1 MFAHV
6 ITATD
11 IDLLSFFEVEPRAR
25 DEAVPDPT
33 TTSRLYV
40 VAHTRVDV
48 ADAHEEVAF
57 RETIHGRV
65 AAAGEALRRSF
76 QRRFQSATENWIPA
90 KE

>member
-33 TTSRLYV
+33 TTSRGLP
-40 VAHTRVDV
+40 
-48 ADAHEEVAF
+48 
-57 RETIHGRV
+57 GR
-65 AAAGEALRRSF
+65 
-76 QRRFQSATENWIPA
+76 
-90 KE
+90 